1 MVKDGDILNPICPRL
16 KMIIGNYLGIISE
29 ARRVGLPKKF
39 LAELGET
46 PIIAKWYE
54 DCLVIVK
61 NDYLQS
67 LIVKLTG
74 GEGVKDLGFRE
85 IDRFILG
92 SSFELE
98 PDEQGRII
106 VPESLARYAGIEK
119 EIVFVGLLDRVEIW
133 KKEVWDEKS
142 RVLSKTTKEY
152 IENLSKNV
160 KTKH

>member
-1 MVKDGDILNPICPRL
+1 
-16 KMIIGNYLGIISE
+16 MIIGNYLGIVSE

-39 LAELGET
+39 LDELGES
-46 PIIAKWYE
+46 PVIAKWYE

-61 NDYLQS
+61 NDYLND
-67 LIVKLTG
+67 LITKLTG
-74 GEGVKDLGFRE
+74 EEKVRNLGIRD

-106 VPESLARYAGIEK
+106 IPESLAKYAGIDK

-133 KKEVWDEKS
+133 KKADWDEKS

-152 IENLSKNV
+152 IENLSKNA